1 MATKRSRASRSGVD
15 AYIGYAKFT
24 GPLVEAGVMDARKSA
39 QALIGF
45 DEAVRT
51 LVAYQD
57 AHLKN
62 VEFELPV
69 RVREGSWEIALP
81 TTAVQWILSGAG
93 VVATTYLATAA
104 TEIAKKDFKNVG
116 TKDIFRSALRGVQW
130 MLRIG
135 KHMRDSVVRT
145 FPGAKFRKNNS
156 EIGLVNAEGKVLWVP
171 KGYLHMYADVR
182 TNLLTKLAD
191 LVEDGRTL
199 VIGVVEEGV
208 AEEERLPKGLK
219 SIFVEDEADSD
230 EVVLPELK
238 HGSRVDLVGDLTR
251 GNEMSNTLGLKF
263 KGHVIVCHPKD
274 GSIVRFKNA
283 LFGPVRVRGVVS
295 RLDEFGKVTARNP
308 HLTITRIIPI
318 KTDEGG
324 TPDLFNDID

>member
-1 MATKRSRASRSGVD
+1 MATKRAKSPNNDVST
-15 AYIGYAKFT
+15 YIGYAKFT
-24 GPLVEAGVMDARKSA
+24 GPLVESGLMDARKSA

-45 DEAVRT
+45 DEAIRT
-51 LVAYQD
+51 LVGYQD
-57 AHLKN
+57 AHLKD
-62 VEFELPV
+62 VDFELPV
-69 RVREGSWEIALP
+69 RVREGSWEILLP
-81 TTAVQWILSGAG
+81 TTVVQWILSGAG

-104 TEIAKKDFKNVG
+104 AEVAKKDFKDVG
-116 TKDIFRSALRGVQW
+116 TKDIFRGALRGMQW

-135 KHMRDSVVRT
+135 KHMRDSVVRS
-145 FPGAKFRKNNS
+145 FPGTKFRKNNA
-156 EIGLVNAEGKVLWVP
+156 EVGLVNAEGKVLWVP

-199 VIGVVEEGV
+199 VIGVVDGGV
-208 AEEERLPKGLK
+208 VEEEKLPKRLK
-219 SIFVEDEADSD
+219 SIFVDDEEDKD

-238 HGSRVDLVGDLTR
+238 HGSRVDLEGDLTR
-251 GNEMSNTLGLKF
+251 GNEISNTLGLKY
-263 KGHVIVCHPKD
+263 KGHVLILHPKD
-274 GSIVRFKNA
+274 GSIVRFKSA

-308 HLTITRIIPI
+308 HLTISRIVPI

-324 TPDLFNDID
+324 TPDLFNDFD